1 MARHGIGEQNKTTAC
16 GVESFDLML
25 YVCMNVLLR
34 EWRRMTSRRI
44 YLGAAVV
51 LPLFLIFFMATI
63 FGDGQ
68 MRHLPIGIVDEDNT
82 ATSRSIVRNIAAVP
96 TFDVVAHYANDA
108 EARAAVSRREVYGYL
123 SIPPRFEEAMVR
135 GTDATLCYY
144 YHYALLAVGGEVM
157 SAFET
162 ALIPV
167 RMAPIV
173 SESIMLGDTEENI
186 ETFLLPMTAD
196 DHALYNPSLDYA
208 EYLAVPI
215 FYIMFQ
221 ILVLLVT
228 LYAVGSDGERAS
240 LVTPPPCG
248 HPHPRRTGHCTPLSL
263 HGLPSRQPSEGF
275 VRYKQ
280 RGSQWIASADGNILR
295 AVVGKLLPYTVIFTL
310 EALLANVV
318 FFHWAHIPM
327 AGNMWLFSVVV
338 VLFIVATQSV
348 AVILYALFPVLSLVI
363 SVVSMVGS
371 LGATLSGLT
380 FPLSAMSP
388 VVQWVAKLFPVRHF
402 TEAMQCMVYFD
413 GGFSDCWPQLAVLC
427 VFPLVMVLLL
437 KIIGLPQKYPRCGLL
452 WEDESSF
459 VATDAFI
466 SRRPEEGACRSR

>member
-1 MARHGIGEQNKTTAC
+1 
-16 GVESFDLML
+16 
-25 YVCMNVLLR
+25 MNVLLR

-68 MRHLPIGIVDEDNT
+68 MRRLPIGIVDEDNT
-82 ATSRSIVRNIAAVP
+82 ATSRSIVRSIAAVP

-123 SIPPRFEEAMVR
+123 SIPPRFEEAVVR

-173 SESIMLGDTEENI
+173 EEAIMLGDTEENI
-186 ETFLLPMTAD
+186 GTFLLPMTAD

-228 LYAVGSDGERAS
+228 LYAVGSDKLLAFGRW
-240 LVTPPPCG
+240 
-248 HPHPRRTGHCTPLSL
+248 PL
-263 HGLPSRQPSEGF
+263 
-275 VRYKQ
+275 
-280 RGSQWIASADGNILR
+280 AM
-295 AVVGKLLPYTVIFTL
+295 VGKLLPYTLIFVA
-310 EALLANVV
+310 EAMLANVV
-318 FFHWAHIPM
+318 FFRWEHIPM
-327 AGNMWLFSVVV
+327 VGDMGLFALTT

-348 AVILYALFPVLSLVI
+348 AVILYTLFPVLSLVI

-388 VVQWVAKLFPVRHF
+388 VVQYAAKLFPVRHF

-413 GGFSDCWPQLAVLC
+413 GGFSTCWPQLAVLC
-427 VFPLVMVLLL
+427 VFPLVAVVLLHF
-437 KIIGLPQKYPRCGLL
+437 KN
-452 WEDESSF
+452 EDE
-459 VATDAFI
+459 DENENLY
-466 SRRPEEGACRSR
+466 SRETLNGNR

>member
-1 MARHGIGEQNKTTAC
+1 
-16 GVESFDLML
+16 
-25 YVCMNVLLR
+25 MNVLLR

-82 ATSRSIVRNIAAVP
+82 STSRSIVRSIAAVP

-123 SIPPRFEEAMVR
+123 SIPPRFEEAVVR

-173 SESIMLGDTEENI
+173 SEAIILGDTEENI

-228 LYAVGSDGERAS
+228 LYAVGSDKLLAFGRWPLATQS
-240 LVTPPPCG
+240 L
-248 HPHPRRTGHCTPLSL
+248 S
-263 HGLPSRQPSEGF
+263 F
-275 VRYKQ
+275 
-280 RGSQWIASADGNILR
+280 GSSNLAA
-295 AVVGKLLPYTVIFTL
+295 AVVGKLLPYTLIFVA
-310 EALLANVV
+310 EAMLANVV
-318 FFHWAHIPM
+318 FFHWEHIPM
-327 AGNMWLFSVVV
+327 VGDMGLFALTT

-348 AVILYALFPVLSLVI
+348 AVILYTLFPVLSLVI

-388 VVQWVAKLFPVRHF
+388 VVQYTAKLFPVRHF

-413 GGFSDCWPQLAVLC
+413 GGFSACWSQLAVLC
-427 VFPLVMVLLL
+427 LFPLVAVVLLPRL
-437 KIIGLPQKYPRCGLL
+437 KRVMT
-452 WEDESSF
+452 DEQIKR
-459 VATDAFI
+459 T
-466 SRRPEEGACRSR
+466 

>member
-1 MARHGIGEQNKTTAC
+1 MTAC

-51 LPLFLIFFMATI
+51 LPLFLLFFMATI
-63 FGDGQ
+63 FGNGQ
-68 MRHLPIGIVDEDNT
+68 MRHLPIGIVDGDNT
-82 ATSRSIVRNIAAVP
+82 ATSRDIVRNIGAVP
-96 TFDVVAHYANDA
+96 TFDVVAHYADDA
-108 EARAAVSRREVYGYL
+108 EARAAVRRREVYGYL
-123 SIPPRFEEAMVR
+123 AIPPRFEEDMMR

-157 SAFET
+157 IAFET

-173 SESIMLGDTEENI
+173 GEALMLGDTEANI
-186 ETFLLPMTAD
+186 ETFLLPMTSD

-215 FYIMFQ
+215 FYIMLQ

-228 LYAVGSDGERAS
+228 LYAVGSDKLSAFGRW
-240 LVTPPPCG
+240 
-248 HPHPRRTGHCTPLSL
+248 PL
-263 HGLPSRQPSEGF
+263 
-275 VRYKQ
+275 
-280 RGSQWIASADGNILR
+280 AM
-295 AVVGKLLPYTVIFTL
+295 VGKLLPYTLIFVA
-310 EALLANVV
+310 EAMLANVV
-318 FFHWAHIPM
+318 FFHWEHIPM
-327 AGNMWLFSVVV
+327 VGDMGLLALTT

-348 AVILYALFPVLSLVI
+348 AVILYTLFPVLSLVI

-388 VVQWVAKLFPVRHF
+388 VVQYAAKLFPVRHF
-402 TEAMQCMVYFD
+402 TEAMQCIVYFD
-413 GGFSDCWPQLAVLC
+413 GGFSACWPQLAVLC
-427 VFPLVMVLLL
+427 IFPLVT
-437 KIIGLPQKYPRCGLL
+437 IGLLPRLCKILL
-452 WEDESSF
+452 THPYDT
-459 VATDAFI
+459 VD
-466 SRRPEEGACRSR
+466 

>member
-1 MARHGIGEQNKTTAC
+1 MFVDFKS
-16 GVESFDLML
+16 VF
-25 YVCMNVLLR
+25 LR
-34 EWRRMTSRRI
+34 ELRRMTSRRI

-68 MRHLPIGIVDEDNT
+68 MARLPIGVVDGDNT
-82 ATSRSIVRNIAAVP
+82 ATSRGIVRSIEVVP
-96 TFDVVAHYANDA
+96 TFDVVRHYADDA
-108 EARAAVSRREVYGYL
+108 EARAAVNRREVYGYL
-123 SIPPRFEEAMVR
+123 SIPPRFEEAMMR
-135 GTDATLCYY
+135 GTGATLCYY

-167 RMAPIV
+167 RIAPIV
-173 SESIMLGDTEENI
+173 GEAIALGDAEGNI
-186 ETFLLPMTAD
+186 ETFLLPMTSD

-228 LYAVGSDGERAS
+228 LYAVGSDRLSAFG
-240 LVTPPPCG
+240 CW
-248 HPHPRRTGHCTPLSL
+248 PLAI
-263 HGLPSRQPSEGF
+263 G
-275 VRYKQ
+275 
-280 RGSQWIASADGNILR
+280 
-295 AVVGKLLPYTVIFTL
+295 GKLLPYTVIFIL

-318 FFHWAHIPM
+318 FFHWEHIPM
-327 AGNMWLFSVVV
+327 AGNMWLFSLVV
-338 VLFIVATQSV
+338 VLFVVATQSV

-413 GGFSDCWPQLAVLC
+413 GGFSACWPQLVVLC
-427 VFPLVMVLLL
+427 LFPLVAVALLPRLYKVLQNRAYGTL
-437 KIIGLPQKYPRCGLL
+437 
-452 WEDESSF
+452 E
-459 VATDAFI
+459 
-466 SRRPEEGACRSR
+466 

>member
-1 MARHGIGEQNKTTAC
+1 MKLSPFIRQLSTLHC
-16 GVESFDLML
+16 PF
-25 YVCMNVLLR
+25 LR
-34 EWRRMTSRRI
+34 EWHRMTSRRI

-51 LPLFLIFFMATI
+51 LPLFLLFFMVTI

-68 MRHLPIGIVDEDNT
+68 MRHLPIGVVDGDNT

-96 TFDVVAHYANDA
+96 TFDVVAHYVDDV
-108 EARAAVSRREVYGYL
+108 EARAAVQRREVYGYL
-123 SIPPRFEEAMVR
+123 SIPPKFEETMMR
-135 GTDATLCYY
+135 GADATLCYY

-173 SESIMLGDTEENI
+173 DEAVMLGATDENI
-186 ETFLLPMTAD
+186 ETFLLPMTSD

-228 LYAVGSDGERAS
+228 LYAVGSERKQ
-240 LVTPPPCG
+240 G
-248 HPHPRRTGHCTPLSL
+248 TGTRWL
-263 HGLPSRQPSEGF
+263 
-275 VRYKQ
+275 
-280 RGSQWIASADGNILR
+280 ADSGNNIFC
-295 AVVGKLLPYTVIFTL
+295 AIVGKLLPYTLIFCL
-310 EALLANVV
+310 EAMLANMV
-318 FFHWAHIPM
+318 FFHWEYIPF
-327 AGNMWLFSVVV
+327 AGNMGLFALTT

-348 AVILYALFPVLSLVI
+348 VVILYSLFPMLALVI

-388 VVQWVAKLFPVRHF
+388 VVQYVARLFPVRHF
-402 TEAMQCMVYFD
+402 TEAMQCVVYFE
-413 GGFSDCWPQLAVLC
+413 GGFSACWPQLAILC
-427 VFPLVMVLLL
+427 VFPMVAIVLLPRL
-437 KIIGLPQKYPRCGLL
+437 QKKILNHPYDTV
-452 WEDESSF
+452 E
-459 VATDAFI
+459 
-466 SRRPEEGACRSR
+466 

>member
-1 MARHGIGEQNKTTAC
+1 MKLS
-16 GVESFDLML
+16 SFIFLFSTFQ
-25 YVCMNVLLR
+25 R
-34 EWRRMTSRRI
+34 EWHRMTSRRI
-44 YLGAAVV
+44 YLVAAVV
-51 LPLFLIFFMATI
+51 LPLFLLFFMATI

-68 MRHLPIGIVDEDNT
+68 MRHLPIGIVDGDNT
-82 ATSRSIVRNIAAVP
+82 STSRSIVRTIAAVP
-96 TFDVVAHYANDA
+96 TFDVVAHYADDA
-108 EARAAVSRREVYGYL
+108 AARAAVQRREVYGYL
-123 SIPPRFEEAMVR
+123 TIPPRFEEAMIS
-135 GTDATLCYY
+135 GADATLCYY

-173 SESIMLGDTEENI
+173 GEAIMLGDTETNV
-186 ETFLLPMTAD
+186 ETFLLPMTSD

-228 LYAVGSDGERAS
+228 LYAVGSERKFA
-240 LVTPPPCG
+240 
-248 HPHPRRTGHCTPLSL
+248 TGSSWL
-263 HGLPSRQPSEGF
+263 
-275 VRYKQ
+275 
-280 RGSQWIASADGNILR
+280 ASANGNILC
-295 AVVGKLLPYTVIFTL
+295 AIVGKLLPYTLIFSL
-310 EALLANVV
+310 ESLLAGVA
-318 FFHWAHIPM
+318 FFHWEHIPF
-327 AGNMWLFSVVV
+327 AGHMGLFALTS
-338 VLFIVATQSV
+338 VLFIIATQAV

-388 VVQWVAKLFPVRHF
+388 VVQYTAQLFPVRHF

-413 GGFSDCWPQLAVLC
+413 GGFSACWPQLAVLC
-427 VFPLVMVLLL
+427 LFPLVAVMLLPRLNHVLLT
-437 KIIGLPQKYPRCGLL
+437 KPYDTV
-452 WEDESSF
+452 E
-459 VATDAFI
+459 
-466 SRRPEEGACRSR
+466 

>member
-1 MARHGIGEQNKTTAC
+1 MR
-16 GVESFDLML
+16 V
-25 YVCMNVLLR
+25 MNVFLR
-34 EWRRMTSRRI
+34 ELRRMTSRRI

-51 LPLFLIFFMATI
+51 LPLFLLFFMATI

-68 MRHLPIGIVDEDNT
+68 MTRLPIGIVDGDNT

-96 TFDVVAHYANDA
+96 TFDVVAHYADDA

-123 SIPPRFEEAMVR
+123 SIPPRFEEATMR
-135 GTDATLCYY
+135 GMGATLCYY

-162 ALIPV
+162 ALISV

-173 SESIMLGDTEENI
+173 VEAVTLGASEENI
-186 ETFLLPMTAD
+186 DTFLLPMTAD

-228 LYAVGSDGERAS
+228 LYAVGSERKS
-240 LVTPPPCG
+240 SSSFSFWL
-248 HPHPRRTGHCTPLSL
+248 
-263 HGLPSRQPSEGF
+263 
-275 VRYKQ
+275 
-280 RGSQWIASADGNILR
+280 
-295 AVVGKLLPYTVIFTL
+295 GKLLPYTLIFVA
-310 EALLANVV
+310 EAMLANVV
-318 FFHWAHIPM
+318 FFRWVHIPM
-327 AGNMWLFSVVV
+327 AGDMGLFALAT

-413 GGFSDCWPQLAVLC
+413 GGFSTCWPQLAVLC
-427 VFPLVMVLLL
+427 FFPLLAVVLLPRL
-437 KIIGLPQKYPRCGLL
+437 KRVMT
-452 WEDESSF
+452 DEQIKR
-459 VATDAFI
+459 T
-466 SRRPEEGACRSR
+466 

>member
-1 MARHGIGEQNKTTAC
+1 
-16 GVESFDLML
+16 
-25 YVCMNVLLR
+25 MNVFLR
-34 EWRRMTSRRI
+34 ELRRMTSRRI
-44 YLGAAVV
+44 FFGAAVV

-68 MRHLPIGIVDEDNT
+68 MRHLSIGIVDGDNT
-82 ATSRSIVRNIAAVP
+82 STSRDIVRNIAAVP
-96 TFDVVAHYANDA
+96 TFDVVAHYADDA
-108 EARAAVSRREVYGYL
+108 EARAAVQRREVYGYL
-123 SIPPRFEEAMVR
+123 SIPPRFEEAMMR
-135 GTDATLCYY
+135 GTEAALCYY

-173 SESIMLGDTEENI
+173 DEAVMLGATEENI
-186 ETFLLPMTAD
+186 ENFLLPMTSD

-221 ILVLLVT
+221 ILILLVT
-228 LYAVGSDGERAS
+228 LYTVGNERKQGSGADWLAVSG
-240 LVTPPPCG
+240 
-248 HPHPRRTGHCTPLSL
+248 
-263 HGLPSRQPSEGF
+263 
-275 VRYKQ
+275 
-280 RGSQWIASADGNILR
+280 GNMLR
-295 AVVGKLLPYTVIFTL
+295 AIVGKLLPYTLIFVA
-310 EALLANVV
+310 EAMLANVV
-318 FFHWAHIPM
+318 FFRWVHIPM
-327 AGNMWLFSVVV
+327 AGDMGLFALAT

-413 GGFSDCWPQLAVLC
+413 GGFSTCWPQLAVLC
-427 VFPLVMVLLL
+427 LFPLVMLLL
-437 KIIGLPQKYPRCGLL
+437 L
-452 WEDESSF
+452 
-459 VATDAFI
+459 
-466 SRRPEEGACRSR
+466 SRLQRLFLTRPYDTLE

>member
-1 MARHGIGEQNKTTAC
+1 
-16 GVESFDLML
+16 
-25 YVCMNVLLR
+25 
-34 EWRRMTSRRI
+34 MTSRRI

-68 MRHLPIGIVDEDNT
+68 MTGLPIGIVDGDNT
-82 ATSRSIVRNIAAVP
+82 ATSRSIVRSMEAVP
-96 TFDVVAHYANDA
+96 TFGVVRHYADDA
-108 EARAAVSRREVYGYL
+108 EARAAVNRREVYGYL
-123 SIPPRFEEAMVR
+123 SIPPRFEEAMMR
-135 GTDATLCYY
+135 GTGATLCYY

-173 SESIMLGDTEENI
+173 GEAIALGAEEENI
-186 ETFLLPMTAD
+186 ETFLLPMTSD

-228 LYAVGSDGERAS
+228 LYAVGSDEPMAVNFVEVAALGRA
-240 LVTPPPCG
+240 CKQ
-248 HPHPRRTGHCTPLSL
+248 SL
-263 HGLPSRQPSEGF
+263 HSLNRNFGCWPL
-275 VRYKQ
+275 
-280 RGSQWIASADGNILR
+280 
-295 AVVGKLLPYTVIFTL
+295 AVGGKLLPYTVIFTL
-310 EALLANVV
+310 EALLAAVV
-318 FFHWAHIPM
+318 FFRWEHIPM
-327 AGNMWLFSVVV
+327 AGDWGLFALAL
-338 VLFIVATQSV
+338 VLFVVATQSV
-348 AVILYALFPVLSLVI
+348 AVILYTLFPKLSLVI

-388 VVQWVAKLFPVRHF
+388 VVQWVARLFPVRHF
-402 TEAMQCMVYFD
+402 TEAMQCMVYFN
-413 GGFSDCWPQLAVLC
+413 GGFSACWPQLAVLC
-427 VFPLVMVLLL
+427 LFPLVMVALLPRL
-437 KIIGLPQKYPRCGLL
+437 KMKEKYGGII
-452 WEDESSF
+452 
-459 VATDAFI
+459 AFPLDF
-466 SRRPEEGACRSR
+466 SPFGRRPKGSGQ

>member
-1 MARHGIGEQNKTTAC
+1 MSSSKYCPCPLSRLRASRLVAFHGVGEQNKTTAC

-44 YLGAAVV
+44 YLGAALV

-68 MRHLPIGIVDEDNT
+68 MRRLPIGIVDENNT
-82 ATSRSIVRNIAAVP
+82 ATSRSIVRSIAAVP

-108 EARAAVSRREVYGYL
+108 EAREAVKRREVYGYL

-135 GTDATLCYY
+135 GTEATLCYY

-162 ALIPV
+162 TLIPV

-173 SESIMLGDTEENI
+173 EEAVMLGDTEENI

-196 DHALYNPSLDYA
+196 DHVLYNPSLDYA

-228 LYAVGSDGERAS
+228 LYAVGSDRLLAFGRW
-240 LVTPPPCG
+240 
-248 HPHPRRTGHCTPLSL
+248 PL
-263 HGLPSRQPSEGF
+263 
-275 VRYKQ
+275 
-280 RGSQWIASADGNILR
+280 AM
-295 AVVGKLLPYTVIFTL
+295 VGKLLPYTLIFVA
-310 EALLANVV
+310 EAMLANVV
-318 FFHWAHIPM
+318 FFHWEHIPM
-327 AGNMWLFSVVV
+327 VGDMGLLALTT

-348 AVILYALFPVLSLVI
+348 AVILYTLFPVLSLVI

-388 VVQWVAKLFPVRHF
+388 VVQYAAKLFPVRHF

-413 GGFSDCWPQLAVLC
+413 GGFSACWPQLAVLC
-427 VFPLVMVLLL
+427 VFPLVAVALLL
-437 KIIGLPQKYPRCGLL
+437 FKNEN
-452 WEDESSF
+452 EDENENLY
-459 VATDAFI
+459 
-466 SRRPEEGACRSR
+466 SR

>member
-1 MARHGIGEQNKTTAC
+1 M
-16 GVESFDLML
+16 LMR
-25 YVCMNVLLR
+25 VFLR
-34 EWRRMTSRRI
+34 ELRRMTSRRI

-68 MRHLPIGIVDEDNT
+68 MRHLPIGIVDGDNT
-82 ATSRSIVRNIAAVP
+82 DTSRDIIRNIAAVP
-96 TFDVVAHYANDA
+96 TFDVVRHYADEV
-108 EARAAVSRREVYGYL
+108 EARAAVQRREVYGYL

-135 GTDATLCYY
+135 GTGATLCYY

-173 SESIMLGDTEENI
+173 VEAVTLGATEESI
-186 ETFLLPMTAD
+186 ETFLLPMTSD

-208 EYLAVPI
+208 VYLAVPI

-228 LYAVGSDGERAS
+228 LYAVGSE
-240 LVTPPPCG
+240 
-248 HPHPRRTGHCTPLSL
+248 
-263 HGLPSRQPSEGF
+263 
-275 VRYKQ
+275 
-280 RGSQWIASADGNILR
+280 RGSWLAAADGNILR
-295 AVVGKLLPYTVIFTL
+295 AVVGKLLPYTLIFIC
-310 EALLANVV
+310 EALLANMV
-318 FFHWAHIPM
+318 FFHWEHIPM
-327 AGNMWLFSVVV
+327 AGDMGLFALTT

-348 AVILYALFPVLSLVI
+348 AVILYTLFPVLSLVI

-388 VVQWVAKLFPVRHF
+388 VVQWVARLFPVRHF
-402 TEAMQCMVYFD
+402 TEAMQCIVYFD
-413 GGFSDCWPQLAVLC
+413 GGFPVCWPQLAVLC
-427 VFPLVMVLLL
+427 VFPLVMVVLLPRL
-437 KIIGLPQKYPRCGLL
+437 KRVMTDNETNMECKDLIV
-452 WEDESSF
+452 SS
-459 VATDAFI
+459 
-466 SRRPEEGACRSR
+466 